1 MTNEHQAT
9 AKAVHF
15 KHEVIP
21 RSGPAALTSYMLH
34 ILSLGYTF
42 ITEWKGRQC
51 PIKLKPQF
59 FFYSWPK
66 VQTAAEFRGLI
77 FWSLCLLLPFLMT

>member
-34 ILSLGYTF
+34 ILSLGCTF

-51 PIKLKPQF
+51 PIKLKP
-59 FFYSWPK
+59 
-66 VQTAAEFRGLI
+66 
-77 FWSLCLLLPFLMT
+77 